1 MSEAIIDK
9 RLRQIVLASG
19 EDAQDEAPVAR
30 LAHYLVAIGGKP
42 PEPADALDI
51 AAAEEI
57 MESMGRVAPELLH
70 ERRAMIRARA
80 ASRLAA
86 AEGVPAEVRQGT
98 GAEAVDMVASEI
110 SHGGFFLTRTMRL
123 RHPVFEGGLSGEVR
137 REVFVATDA
146 ALVLPYDPQRDR
158 VLLVEQ
164 FRMGP
169 YGRGD
174 PRPWMLEPIAGRV
187 DAGETPEDTARREAR
202 EEAGLE
208 LTTLEHIASHYCSPG
223 CSTEYFHLYLGI
235 ADLAE
240 DRQGRGGLEAEHE
253 DIRTH
258 VLDYAGAMR
267 LLETGEADNGPLI
280 LSLIWLSRERARL
293 RAEGTR

>member
-1 MSEAIIDK
+1 VSEAIIDE

-19 EDAQDEAPVAR
+19 EDAQDEVPVAR
-30 LAHYLVAIGGKP
+30 LAHYLVAVGGKP

-57 MESMGRVAPELLH
+57 MESMGRVAPELLY

-98 GAEAVDMVASEI
+98 GAEAVELVGSEI
-110 SHGGFFLTRTMRL
+110 SHDGFFLTRTMRL

-187 DAGETPEDTARREAR
+187 DAGETPEDTARREAL